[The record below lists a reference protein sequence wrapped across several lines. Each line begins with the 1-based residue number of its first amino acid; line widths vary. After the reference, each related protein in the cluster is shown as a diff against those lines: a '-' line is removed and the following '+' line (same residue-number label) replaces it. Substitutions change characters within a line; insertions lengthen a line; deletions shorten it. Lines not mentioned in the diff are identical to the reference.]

1 MKPICFSPDSN
12 QPWLSLHD
20 NPMKDLYI
28 AKIGGGVINQPDV
41 LERFLKDFA
50 ETSQNKILV
59 HGGGR
64 LATDLA
70 NQLEIPVQ
78 MIQGRRITDRE
89 MLKIVVMVYGGY
101 VNKTIVA
108 SLQGHGCNAIGLT
121 GADANIIPAHKRI
134 VKDIDYGFVGDFD
147 RINRQPL
154 LDMLGNGLTPVLAPL
169 THDRQGNMLNTNAD
183 TIAASVARELA
194 DNFRVH
200 LMLFFE
206 KPGVLMNP
214 EDDSTVISKLTSELY
229 SDLKESGEISS
240 GMIPKLDTGFAARQA
255 GVVEVRICHAK
266 ALQRAVAGDPAGT
279 TLELQEVST

>member
-1 MKPICFSPDSN
+1 M
-12 QPWLSLHD
+12 Q
-20 NPMKDLYI
+20 DLYLV
-28 AKIGGGVINQPDV
+28 KIGGGVINQSELLDQ
-41 LERFLKDFA
+41 FLRDFG
-50 ETSQNKILV
+50 EIPQKKILV

-70 NQLEIPVQ
+70 EQLKIPVQ
-78 MIQGRRITDRE
+78 MIHGRRITDRE

-154 LDMLGNGLTPVLAPL
+154 LAMLGNDLTPVLAPL
-169 THDRQGNMLNTNAD
+169 THDSQGNMLNTNAD
-183 TIAASVARELA
+183 TIAASVARELT
-194 DNFRVH
+194 DEYRVH
-200 LMLFFE
+200 LMLCFE

-214 EDDSTVISKLTSELY
+214 EDNASVIAKLTESMYREL
-229 SDLKESGEISS
+229 KASGEISS
-240 GMIPKLDTGFAARQA
+240 GMIPKLDTGFAARRA
-255 GVVEVRICHAK
+255 GVAEVRICHAQ
-266 ALQRAVAGDPAGT
+266 ALGEAVSGDPAGT
-279 TLELQEVST
+279 SLEIERESS

>member
-1 MKPICFSPDSN
+1 ME
-12 QPWLSLHD
+12 
-20 NPMKDLYI
+20 DLYL
-28 AKIGGGVINQPDV
+28 AKIGGGVINQPD
-41 LERFLKDFA
+41 LLDQFLRDFA
-50 ETSQNKILV
+50 EISQKKILV

-101 VNKTIVA
+101 ANKMVVA
-108 SLQGHGCNAIGLT
+108 SLQAHGCNAIGLT

-154 LDMLGNGLTPVLAPL
+154 LEMLGSDLTPVLAPL
-169 THDRQGNMLNTNAD
+169 THDSQGNMLNTNAD
-183 TIAASVARELA
+183 TIASSVARELT
-194 DNFRVH
+194 DDYRVH
-200 LMLFFE
+200 LMLCFE

-214 EDDSTVISKLTSELY
+214 DDNSSVIPKLTLEMY
-229 SDLKESGEISS
+229 GDLKESGEISS
-240 GMIPKLDTGFAARQA
+240 GMIPKLDTGFAARKA
-255 GVVEVRICHAK
+255 GVAEVRICHAN
-266 ALQRAVAGDPAGT
+266 ALPEAASCEPVGT
-279 TLELQEVST
+279 TLEIERE